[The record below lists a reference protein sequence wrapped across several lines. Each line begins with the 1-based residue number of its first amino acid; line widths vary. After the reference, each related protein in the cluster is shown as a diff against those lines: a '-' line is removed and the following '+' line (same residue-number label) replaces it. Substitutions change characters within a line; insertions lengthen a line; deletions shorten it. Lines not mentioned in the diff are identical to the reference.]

1 MEIDPALAQ
10 LILEHID
17 TVAVCDAEGRYIYV
31 NKGWVEWMGLQPE
44 DVIGKYVRDVV
55 PDTRI
60 AVALKTKRSLVGQ
73 LLYESRRKSRG
84 GKTNVVTYYPIF
96 KDGEV
101 IACFAFSIFK
111 DIEGALGFKQRLGNL
126 TDEVNYLKD
135 ELRKL
140 RGARYTVDNII
151 GDSQPMRKLREQ
163 IYQAARTNSTVLID
177 GETGTGKELVAHAIH
192 NVSQRSAGSF
202 VKINC
207 AAIPGELLEA
217 ELFGYEEG
225 SFTGAVKGGR
235 TGKFEMAH
243 MGSLFL
249 DEVDQLPMS
258 LQPKLLRVLQ
268 EREVDRLGGKSS
280 VEVNVRLIA
289 ATNVALSKLVE
300 DKKFRSDLYYRLN
313 VMQITVPP
321 LRERKEDLPRLVAA
335 LLDRLNHQLGVEV
348 KSVAPDVMK
357 LLAAY
362 DWPGNVRELQN
373 VLERAMNAAWGDV
386 LEYKH
391 FEWFVE
397 RQRKAGGPA
406 TVPDG
411 AGSLR
416 AIKRAVEREAIA
428 EALKNMGDNKA
439 LAAKQLKISR
449 TMLYKKLRQ
458 FGMNVNKSSQ

>member
-1 MEIDPALAQ
+1 MEIDPALAR

-44 DVIGKYVRDVV
+44 EVLGKYVREVV

-60 AVALKTKRSLVGQ
+60 DVALKTKRSLVGQ
-73 LLYESRRKSRG
+73 ILYGRHKARN

-126 TDEVNYLKD
+126 TDEVNYLKN

-140 RGARYTVDNII
+140 RGARYTVDSII

-192 NVSQRSAGSF
+192 GVSQRSAGSF
-202 VKINC
+202 IKINC
-207 AAIPGELLEA
+207 AAIPGDLLEA

-249 DEVDQLPMS
+249 DEVDQLPLS

-268 EREVDRLGGKSS
+268 EREVDRLGGKGS

-289 ATNVALSKLVE
+289 ATNVSLSRLVE
-300 DKKFRSDLYYRLN
+300 DKNFRNDLYYRLN

-321 LRERKEDLPRLVAA
+321 LRERKEDLPQLVDA
-335 LLDRLNHQLGVEV
+335 LRDRLNHQLGVEV
-348 KSVAPDVMK
+348 KSVAPDVLR

-373 VLERAMNAAWGDV
+373 VLERAMNAAWGEV

-391 FEWFVE
+391 LEWFVE
-397 RQRKAGGPA
+397 RQRPGGAVALPGSA
-406 TVPDG
+406 D
-411 AGSLR
+411 SLR

-428 EALKNMGDNKA
+428 EALKNLNDNKA
-439 LAAKQLKISR
+439 LAAKQLQISR

-458 FGMNVNKSSQ
+458 FGMDVNKSSQ